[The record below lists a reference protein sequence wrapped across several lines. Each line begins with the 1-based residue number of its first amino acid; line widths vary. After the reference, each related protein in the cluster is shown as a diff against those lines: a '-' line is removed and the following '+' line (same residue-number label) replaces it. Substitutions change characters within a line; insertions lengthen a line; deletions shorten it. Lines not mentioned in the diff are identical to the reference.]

1 MATGGSLEG
10 KNDEIWILNRKKAQ
24 NARRQTEKAEKGA
37 NTVENEQDDDFSWY
51 FNRQIDDPL
60 ERLESYENE
69 VEKEYL

>member
-1 MATGGSLEG
+1 M
-10 KNDEIWILNRKKAQ
+10 NRKKAQ
-24 NARRQTEKAEKGA
+24 NARRQNEKAEKGA

>member
-1 MATGGSLEG
+1 MMKYEF
-10 KNDEIWILNRKKAQ
+10 WIVKKAQ
-24 NARRQTEKAEKGA
+24 NARRQNEKAEKGA